1 MTNDKNILIKNIYY
15 MLAYAFQ
22 VLKRNNY
29 ANIASEKF
37 EHIED
42 LFAEILSRGISYQL
56 KQGLY
61 REYVPKTESLPT
73 MRGKIDITKT
83 IKHRIQCQQILSC
96 EFDEL
101 SENNIFNQILK
112 TTISILLQEK
122 IVAKERKNKLKK
134 VLPFFVN
141 INTIEPSIVKWNT
154 LDFQR
159 NNQTYKML
167 MNICYFIL
175 EGLLQTTEN
184 GKYHMATFSDEY
196 MHRLYEKFVL
206 EYYKTEHPELKA
218 STSRIK
224 WNIDYQSDNKAL
236 ELLPCMQSDI
246 MLEYNGRTLI
256 IDTKYYSQTMQ
267 KQYNKQ
273 TLHSNNLYQIFT
285 YVKNYDIQNSSNV
298 AGMLLY
304 AKTNEE
310 ITPDLETSI
319 CGNRIYVKTLDLYTD
334 FKNIAS
340 QLDEIISY
348 IKIH

>member
-61 REYVPKTESLPT
+61 REYVPRTESLST

-154 LDFQR
+154 LYFQR

-175 EGLLQTTEN
+175 EGLLQTTED

-206 EYYKTEHPELKA
+206 EYYKTEHPELKT

-224 WNIDYQSDNKAL
+224 WNIDYQPDNKAL

-304 AKTNEE
+304 AKTNEVF
-310 ITPDLETSI
+310 TTNYFSI
-319 CGNRIYVKTLDLYTD
+319 FYK
-334 FKNIAS
+334 
-340 QLDEIISY
+340 Q
-348 IKIH
+348 

>member
-1 MTNDKNILIKNIYY
+1 

-29 ANIASEKF
+29 ASIASEKF

-61 REYVPKTESLPT
+61 REYVPKTESLPK
-73 MRGKIDITKT
+73 MKGKIDIIGT
-83 IKHRIQCQQILSC
+83 IKHKIQCQQILAC

-112 TTISILLQEK
+112 TTINILLQGK
-122 IVAKERKNKLKK
+122 TVAKERKNKLKK
-134 VLPFFVN
+134 VLLFFAN
-141 INTIEPSIVKWNT
+141 INTINPSFIKWNT
-154 LDFQR
+154 LNFQR

-167 MNICYFIL
+167 MNICYFVL
-175 EGLLQTTEN
+175 EGLLQTTED

-206 EYYKTEHPELKA
+206 EYYKTEHPKFKVC
-218 STSRIK
+218 TSRIK
-224 WNIDYQSDNKAL
+224 WNIDNQTNNKGL
-236 ELLPCMQSDI
+236 ELLPRMQSDI
-246 MLEYNGRTLI
+246 MLEYNEKTLI

-273 TLHSNNLYQIFT
+273 TIHSNNLYQIFT
-285 YVKNYDIQNSSNV
+285 YVKNHDTQNSGNV
-298 AGMLLY
+298 TGILLY

-310 ITPDLETSI
+310 ISPDLEVNIS
-319 CGNRIYVKTLDLYTD
+319 GNKIYVKTLDLNTD
-334 FKNIAS
+334 FKDIAS
-340 QLDEIISY
+340 QLDEITNY
-348 IKIH
+348 INID

>member
-1 MTNDKNILIKNIYY
+1 MTNDKNILIRNIYY

-29 ANIASEKF
+29 ASIASEKI

-61 REYVPKTESLPT
+61 REYVPRTESLPT
-73 MRGKIDITKT
+73 MKGKIDITKT

-154 LDFQR
+154 LYFQR

-175 EGLLQTTEN
+175 EGLLQTTED

-206 EYYKTEHPELKA
+206 EYYKTEHPELKT
-218 STSRIK
+218 ST
-224 WNIDYQSDNKAL
+224 
-236 ELLPCMQSDI
+236 P
-246 MLEYNGRTLI
+246 
-256 IDTKYYSQTMQ
+256 
-267 KQYNKQ
+267 
-273 TLHSNNLYQIFT
+273 
-285 YVKNYDIQNSSNV
+285 
-298 AGMLLY
+298 
-304 AKTNEE
+304 
-310 ITPDLETSI
+310 
-319 CGNRIYVKTLDLYTD
+319 
-334 FKNIAS
+334 
-340 QLDEIISY
+340 
-348 IKIH
+348 

>member
-29 ANIASEKF
+29 ASIASEKF

-61 REYVPKTESLPT
+61 REYVPRTESLPT

-112 TTISILLQEK
+112 TTISILLQGK

-154 LDFQR
+154 LYFQR

-175 EGLLQTTEN
+175 EGLLQTTED

-206 EYYKTEHPELKA
+206 EYYKTEHPELKT

-304 AKTNEE
+304 AKTQSVF
-310 ITPDLETSI
+310 TTDYYSI
-319 CGNRIYVKTLDLYTD
+319 FYR
-334 FKNIAS
+334 
-340 QLDEIISY
+340 
-348 IKIH
+348 

>member
-61 REYVPKTESLPT
+61 REYVPRTESLPT

-112 TTISILLQEK
+112 TTISILLQGK

-141 INTIEPSIVKWNT
+141 INTIEPSIVKWN
-154 LDFQR
+154 
-159 NNQTYKML
+159 
-167 MNICYFIL
+167 ICYFIL
-175 EGLLQTTEN
+175 EGLLQTTED

-206 EYYKTEHPELKA
+206 EYYKTEHPELKT

-224 WNIDYQSDNKAL
+224 WNID
-236 ELLPCMQSDI
+236 
-246 MLEYNGRTLI
+246 
-256 IDTKYYSQTMQ
+256 
-267 KQYNKQ
+267 
-273 TLHSNNLYQIFT
+273 
-285 YVKNYDIQNSSNV
+285 
-298 AGMLLY
+298 
-304 AKTNEE
+304 
-310 ITPDLETSI
+310 
-319 CGNRIYVKTLDLYTD
+319 
-334 FKNIAS
+334 
-340 QLDEIISY
+340 
-348 IKIH
+348 

>member
-122 IVAKERKNKLKK
+122 IVAKERKNK
-134 VLPFFVN
+134 
-141 INTIEPSIVKWNT
+141 
-154 LDFQR
+154 
-159 NNQTYKML
+159 
-167 MNICYFIL
+167 
-175 EGLLQTTEN
+175 
-184 GKYHMATFSDEY
+184 
-196 MHRLYEKFVL
+196 
-206 EYYKTEHPELKA
+206 
-218 STSRIK
+218 
-224 WNIDYQSDNKAL
+224 
-236 ELLPCMQSDI
+236 
-246 MLEYNGRTLI
+246 
-256 IDTKYYSQTMQ
+256 
-267 KQYNKQ
+267 
-273 TLHSNNLYQIFT
+273 
-285 YVKNYDIQNSSNV
+285 
-298 AGMLLY
+298 
-304 AKTNEE
+304 
-310 ITPDLETSI
+310 
-319 CGNRIYVKTLDLYTD
+319 
-334 FKNIAS
+334 
-340 QLDEIISY
+340 
-348 IKIH
+348 

>member
-1 MTNDKNILIKNIYY
+1 MTLAYGSLEFWEMTIFIGSIFLVIFLMLRNRLFSLRQLMYGDNNNDTVKNDFIGRIVKVLMKYSGTLVALY
-15 MLAYAFQ
+15 MLMKLFMPRFGEFRSEGFIFLQFLGMWYLITLVIVAFEIY
-22 VLKRNNY
+22 L
-29 ANIASEKF
+29 I
-37 EHIED
+37 

-61 REYVPKTESLPT
+61 REYVPRTESLPT

-112 TTISILLQEK
+112 TTISILLQGK

-154 LDFQR
+154 LYFQR

-175 EGLLQTTEN
+175 EGLLQTTED

-196 MHRLYEKFVL
+196 MHRLYEKFV
-206 EYYKTEHPELKA
+206 Y
-218 STSRIK
+218 
-224 WNIDYQSDNKAL
+224 
-236 ELLPCMQSDI
+236 
-246 MLEYNGRTLI
+246 
-256 IDTKYYSQTMQ
+256 
-267 KQYNKQ
+267 
-273 TLHSNNLYQIFT
+273 F
-285 YVKNYDIQNSSNV
+285 
-298 AGMLLY
+298 
-304 AKTNEE
+304 
-310 ITPDLETSI
+310 
-319 CGNRIYVKTLDLYTD
+319 
-334 FKNIAS
+334 
-340 QLDEIISY
+340 
-348 IKIH
+348 